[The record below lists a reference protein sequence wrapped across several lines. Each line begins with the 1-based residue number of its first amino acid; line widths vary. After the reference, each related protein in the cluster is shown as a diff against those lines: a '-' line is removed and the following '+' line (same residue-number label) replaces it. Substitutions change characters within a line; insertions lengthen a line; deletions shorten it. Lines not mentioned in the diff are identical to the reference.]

1 MTNDNVD
8 PVIDRI
14 DEIAGNIDEMNGE
27 QLRHHCHL
35 LEMIGQQQMHRIR
48 ELEKEFD
55 KLAEEKGAIDVE
67 LAIEIEGRETI
78 EKRMEEMKAS
88 EKLAIEEVDKFLLSQ
103 GLPKIEAP
111 CILES
116 YRSVLKAFKHVIDSI
131 DDEQVKLNKEI
142 EAFENDRSND
152 ASEHK
157 AIMFALI
164 SFGILMVACTVGIVW
179 TAVA

>member
-1 MTNDNVD
+1 MDAGGVFMTNDSVD
-8 PVIDRI
+8 TVIDRI
-14 DEIAGNIDEMNGE
+14 DEIVGSIDEMNGE

-48 ELEKEFD
+48 ELE
-55 KLAEEKGAIDVE
+55 EEKGAIDIE

-116 YRSVLKAFKHVIDSI
+116 YRSVLKAFKHVIDSL

-142 EAFENDRSND
+142 HAFENDRSND

-164 SFGILMVACTVGIVW
+164 SFGILMVVCIVGLVW

>member
-1 MTNDNVD
+1 MTNNGVD
-8 PVIDRI
+8 TVIDRI
-14 DEIAGNIDEMNGE
+14 DEIVGSIDDMNGE

-48 ELEKEFD
+48 ELEKE
-55 KLAEEKGAIDVE
+55 KGAIDIE
-67 LAIEIEGRETI
+67 LAIEIESRETI

-116 YRSVLKAFKHVIDSI
+116 YRSVLKAFKHVIDSL
-131 DDEQVKLNKEI
+131 DDKQVKLNKEI
-142 EAFENDRSND
+142 HAFENDRSND

-164 SFGILMVACTVGIVW
+164 SFGILMVVCIVGLVW